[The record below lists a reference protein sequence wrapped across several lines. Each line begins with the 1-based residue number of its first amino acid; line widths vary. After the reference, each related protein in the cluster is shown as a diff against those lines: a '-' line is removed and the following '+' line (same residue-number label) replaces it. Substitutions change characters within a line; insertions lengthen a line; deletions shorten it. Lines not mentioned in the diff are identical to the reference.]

1 MKVVKQLAL
10 ASCIML
16 LVGFQAPV
24 EKKNRDY
31 YEQRGEI
38 VWEVPSEEKKIALT
52 FDDGPYP
59 NLTEP
64 ILDLLK
70 QYEAKATFFVVGSRV
85 ELYPDTIKREL
96 AEGHEVANHTFNHV
110 YFQSNNSAGVQ
121 MEIERTEQALEHLT
135 GKKPILFRPPGGFYN
150 EQLVQIARNHGY
162 TVVLWSWHQDSKDW
176 RSPGVNKIV
185 KNVLD
190 NARNG
195 DIILLHDY
203 VLRSKQTVEA
213 LKIILPELQKRGY
226 QMVTV
231 SELINHDN
239 DPKDVPQL
247 W

>member
-1 MKVVKQLAL
+1 MKQLAL
-10 ASCIML
+10 VISIVL
-16 LVGFQAPV
+16 LVGFQAPE
-24 EKKNRDY
+24 EKKDRNY

-38 VWEVPSEEKKIALT
+38 VWEVPGEEKKIALT

-59 NLTEP
+59 DLTEP
-64 ILDLLK
+64 ILDILK
-70 QYEAKATFFVVGSRV
+70 QYDAKATFFVVGSRV
-85 ELYPDTIKREL
+85 ELYPDTIKREI

-110 YFQSNNSAGVQ
+110 YFQRNNSAGVQ
-121 MEIERTEQALEHLT
+121 KEIEKTEQALEHLT

-150 EQLVQIARNHGY
+150 EQMVQIAKNHGY
-162 TVVLWSWHQDSKDW
+162 TVVLWSWHQDTHDW

-185 KNVLD
+185 NKVLN

-213 LKIILPELQKRGY
+213 LKIILPELQKRGF

-231 SELINHDN
+231 SELINN
-239 DPKDVPQL
+239 NSDPIDVPGL